1 MQNKFWL
8 SLIALVVVS
17 SCSLPEFRHAVGVDK
32 DAPDEFMVQPR
43 EKLLIPTTAIAL
55 PEPTKKVD
63 GHIAASERARESL
76 YGKYDDKDKP
86 KTALEQQIAAKTGAE
101 EADPSIRRTVDKEY
115 REKTGAFGSERG
127 GFLEAIVDPFGY
139 NAPKDPVVDA
149 KKENKRIKEALA
161 KGEKID
167 SSKVVTKD
175 PRKDKWKSESTI
187 RKEMEQEEKEY
198 LERTQGKTA
207 GEEPAAEETEEED
220 DDSWF

>member
-1 MQNKFWL
+1 MQNKIWL

-43 EKLLIPTTAIAL
+43 EKLIIPTTAIAL

-63 GHIAASERARESL
+63 GNIAASEKARESL

-86 KTALEQQIAAKTGAE
+86 KTALEQQIAAKTGAD
-101 EADPSIRRTVDKEY
+101 EADASIRRTVDREY
-115 REKTGAFGSERG
+115 KEKTGAFGADRG
-127 GFLEAIVDPFGY
+127 GLLEAIVDPFGY

-167 SSKVVTKD
+167 GSKVATKD

-207 GEEPAAEETEEED
+207 GEEPAAEDAEEED

>member
-17 SCSLPEFRHAVGVDK
+17 SCSLGEVRSSLGVTRES
-32 DAPDEFMVQPR
+32 PDEFMVQPR
-43 EKLLIPTTAIAL
+43 EKLIVPTTAIAL

-63 GHIAASERARESL
+63 GHIAASESARESL

-115 REKTGAFGSERG
+115 KEKTGAFGSERG
-127 GFLEAIVDPFGY
+127 GVLEAIVDPFGY

-149 KKENKRIKEALA
+149 NKENKRIKEALA

-167 SSKVVTKD
+167 ASKVATKD
-175 PRKDKWKSESTI
+175 PRKDKWKSQTTI
-187 RKEMEQEEKEY
+187 MKEMEQEEKEY
-198 LERTQGKTA
+198 LERTQGKA
-207 GEEPAAEETEEED
+207 ASEEPAAEEAEEED